1 MSDDERDGQSL
12 AGGGLVRTF
21 TETRAALAR
30 YLSLRGA
37 TADEADDILQEVHLK
52 LLAERIGP
60 VAEPRAYL
68 YRMTNNHFLGWRRS
82 AGRRVRREEDWVDA
96 HSGEE
101 REIDEQPSVEAHLI
115 AREQLALLQ
124 RVLDGLPDR
133 TRTIFRRFRIDGEPQ
148 RRIAADIGIS
158 ISAVEKHL
166 ARAYEAIAA
175 AKFRLD
181 GDGGDPRHLRIE
193 RGRHDI

>member
-1 MSDDERDGQSL
+1 MSEDERDEQGL
-12 AGGGLVRTF
+12 ASGGLVGAF
-21 TETRAALAR
+21 AAARPALLR
-30 YLSLRGA
+30 YLTLRGA

-52 LLAERIGP
+52 LLVEKIGP
-60 VAEPRAYL
+60 VAEQRAYL
-68 YRMTNNHFLGWRRS
+68 YRMTNNHFLGLRRT
-82 AGRRVRREEDWVDA
+82 AGRRARREEDWVEA
-96 HSGEE
+96 HSGQE
-101 REIDEQPSVEAHLI
+101 REVDEQPSAETHLI

-148 RRIAADIGIS
+148 RRIAEDIGIS

-181 GDGGDPRHLRIE
+181 GDGGNPRHLRIE